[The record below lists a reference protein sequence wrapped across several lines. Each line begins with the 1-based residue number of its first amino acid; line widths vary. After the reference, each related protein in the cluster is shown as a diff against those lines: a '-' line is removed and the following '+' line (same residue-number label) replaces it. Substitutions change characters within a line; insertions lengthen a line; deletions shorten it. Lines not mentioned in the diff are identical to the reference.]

1 MSTLTGVQ
9 RPSQACIRH
18 QTPINHLQKT
28 ALDPDKSMENIL
40 KNSMMASN
48 NHRKFNNLLQVRK
61 PTQNGQNF
69 TVLEK
74 YTVPN

>member
-1 MSTLTGVQ
+1 M
-9 RPSQACIRH
+9 H
-18 QTPINHLQKT
+18 QTPNPYKPSPKT

-48 NHRKFNNLLQVRK
+48 NHHQLKNLLQVRK